1 MSGGL
6 GHTTRSIARRK
17 RSSTPKL
24 WRRALNVDT
33 MWIQQCG
40 EVSGIV
46 RFKGQHL
53 ESEAKGQR
61 KAHDLQQP
69 PFWGTVFICCKV
81 THAVTDLILHPLCV
95 FLQDLKTQQ
104 ISAHLETLQVGQ
116 LKTFRC
122 VCPCAGIFHSS
133 QSVTGPFWIHM
144 LVPCW
149 RTMLYIQILYCVLF
163 DLCIILHYFRTNP
176 CLENPATRALSVWH
190 VQMPDD
196 TSYLRGQGWR
206 TSNEIGGPV
215 WFFWGTSDACAYLF
229 QDVMLWKNPLRS
241 PYVKAHCQ
249 DHAVMYVLRMQ

>member
-33 MWIQQCG
+33 MDPAVW

-149 RTMLYIQILYCVLF
+149 RTMLYIQILYCVLL
-163 DLCIILHYFRTNP
+163 DLCII
-176 CLENPATRALSVWH
+176 
-190 VQMPDD
+190 
-196 TSYLRGQGWR
+196 
-206 TSNEIGGPV
+206 
-215 WFFWGTSDACAYLF
+215 
-229 QDVMLWKNPLRS
+229 
-241 PYVKAHCQ
+241 
-249 DHAVMYVLRMQ
+249 